1 MQYRARIL
9 DHSSL
14 GNSFRRYHRSYKCH
28 LCRNLAVHIRHRMSA
43 GSYPGRDKK
52 GNFAVCLHQ
61 FPLVGTSISA
71 QIWSVHPQSPSQPF
85 LSRHATLKVAEHSF
99 GSLWLYVIAKSW
111 QEKSCSSQ
119 AETWQMKTILMKHFD
134 WQGKFDAFMVS
145 MATWTIEY
153 NLKISLLLSLHKIHS
168 LDFPINLHTAYDN

>member
-14 GNSFRRYHRSYKCH
+14 GNCFRRYHRSYKCH

-43 GSYPGRDKK
+43 GIYPGRDKTGK
-52 GNFAVCLHQ
+52 SAVCLHQ
-61 FPLVGTSISA
+61 FPQFTHSLPHSRFCLVTQRVRWLNTVLA
-71 QIWSVHPQSPSQPF
+71 VCDYM
-85 LSRHATLKVAEHSF
+85 SF
-99 GSLWLYVIAKSW
+99 AKSW
-111 QEKSCSSQ
+111 QEKGCSSQ

-134 WQGKFDAFMVS
+134 WQGKFDAFLVS

-153 NLKISLLLSLHKIHS
+153 NPKISLLLSLPQKC
-168 LDFPINLHTAYDN
+168 